1 LRHTTANVRD
11 SKSLFARMARS
22 ASSRAILCARVLLRW
37 VGFAKADAY
46 KLPDLLAVAA
56 AGEKTTHD
64 HPHAIPVI
72 PITLPNS
79 SLIK

>member
-1 LRHTTANVRD
+1 MTVG
-11 SKSLFARMARS
+11 SLKDMGYTVD
-22 ASSRAILCARVLLRW
+22 LT
-37 VGFAKADAY
+37 KAEAY